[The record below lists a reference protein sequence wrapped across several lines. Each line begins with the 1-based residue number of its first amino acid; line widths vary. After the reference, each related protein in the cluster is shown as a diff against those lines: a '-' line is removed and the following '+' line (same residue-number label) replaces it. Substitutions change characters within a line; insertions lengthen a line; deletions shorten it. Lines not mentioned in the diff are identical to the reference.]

1 MDKKYHIARKLRKN
15 STIQERMLWK
25 ILRNRQ
31 FKNLKFRRQFPIG
44 EYIVDFVC
52 EEKRIVIELDGGQHN
67 EFENIIKDN
76 ERTKFIESEGYKVIR
91 FWNNDIL
98 NNLEGVFKILND
110 LL

>member
-15 STIQERMLWK
+15 STIQERILWK

-31 FKNLKFRRQFPIG
+31 FKNLKFRRQFSIG

-67 EFENIIKDN
+67 ETENIIKDI
-76 ERTKFIESEGYKVIR
+76 ERTRFIESEGYKVIR

-98 NNLEGVFKILND
+98 NNLEGVFKILNEF
-110 LL
+110 L

>member
-15 STIQERMLWK
+15 STIQERILWK

-52 EEKRIVIELDGGQHN
+52 EEKRIIIELDGGQHN

-76 ERTKFIESEGYKVIR
+76 KRTKFLESEGYKVIR